1 MKKHKRL
8 LVAAIAVLVMITLLG
23 CEMTTTKSFTF
34 NVDNG
39 DAIRL
44 SLNIN
49 DDYDISS
56 ELPFEISC
64 NGEVLCQGTFIQSEA
79 YSQYVAVVQNDENA
93 TLLDSGI
100 KEGNEYIF
108 WNYNDTEFNYAI
120 LIADSNTGII
130 LGNDVSE
137 ESARECFNRLTI
149 TAED

>member
-1 MKKHKRL
+1 MKLCKRL
-8 LVAAIAVLVMITLLG
+8 VIAVVAVLMMITLLG
-23 CEMTTTKSFTF
+23 CETTKTKSFTF

-39 DAIRL
+39 DAIKL
-44 SLNIN
+44 SLNIK

-56 ELPFEISC
+56 EIPFQISC
-64 NGEVLCQGTFIQSEA
+64 GGAVLSQGTFIQSEA
-79 YSQYVAVVQNDENA
+79 YAQYVAAVQSDENA
-93 TLLDSGI
+93 TLLDSGM
-100 KEGNEYIF
+100 KDGNEYVF
-108 WNYNDTEFNYAI
+108 WNYNDTEFNYVI